1 MNRISSAFSKITI
14 ALIIAIGAAWWG
26 LTPLAYADGGLTP
39 AFILLTAGAD
49 ARPVETAVVSR
60 GGQVTHI
67 FPNQALIARLP
78 APALTEIAA
87 LPAVAAVR
95 TGRVEL
101 AEMDPFGPNA
111 RRLAGVWNS
120 LISPQTDL
128 IAAAQLDARHP
139 EQHPDLLIAPD
150 RPAGGLAIAGS
161 SGRPG
166 YYDTSTFMAGSVA
179 VGIVLL
185 ESNGTVEAS
194 SEDWTTDEK
203 QLVLNEIVNAL
214 NWWTNLKPEAGL
226 TFVYDD
232 HASSPLPTGV
242 EPIRHSSFDYTY
254 GEWRWIGDAMN
265 ALGYSSYSY
274 FTQVRSY
281 NDALRKTYNTD
292 WAFTIF
298 VVDSSNDADNK
309 FADGYFAYAY
319 LGGPFMV
326 MTSGNNGYGPYNMDA
341 VAAHEMGHIF
351 NALDQY
357 YSAAQSCT
365 KKAGYLQI
373 ENQNSQYG
381 GCSSNVTSIMR
392 GQIYPYTTK
401 AIDRYAAGQIGWRD
415 SDGDGIIDPLDVSLP
430 VAIDTFVQNDNAI
443 TVTGSA
449 QIVPFPSPTGDSFTI
464 NDFSSI
470 QYRLDGKTWQA
481 ATITQLDATGLNAK
495 YDFSLVDIGAG
506 MHTLEVAA
514 VDSVGNM
521 SAVVASRNFTVDD
534 AVDGGLNTELYPSTG
549 QTVPGVA
556 YHSGGRAVIRVEYRV
571 DNGPWQTATAE
582 DGAFD
587 SSNEPFVINLASVAA
602 TTEAQSVRL
611 EARAI
616 DETGYVELNTVSEEV
631 QIGGGQQYSV
641 FIPMV
646 VRGL

>member
-1 MNRISSAFSKITI
+1 MNRIFSTGSKFTI

-26 LTPLAYADGGLTP
+26 ITPLAYADGELTP

-49 ARPVETAVVSR
+49 GQPVEAAIADS
-60 GGQVTHI
+60 GGQVTHV

-78 APALTEIAA
+78 AQSPAEIAA

-95 TGRVEL
+95 TGPVEL

-111 RRLAGVWNS
+111 RRLAGVWNN

-128 IAAAQLDARHP
+128 TAAVQLDAQHP

-150 RPAGGLAIAGS
+150 RPANELSIAGS

-194 SEDWTTDEK
+194 SEDWTADEK

-242 EPIRHSSFDYTY
+242 EPIRHASFDYTY

-274 FTQVRSY
+274 FTQVRNY
-281 NDALRKTYNTD
+281 NNALRQTYNTD

-365 KKAGYLQI
+365 RKAGYLQV

-381 GCSSNVTSIMR
+381 GCSSNVASIMR
-392 GQIYPYTTK
+392 GQIYPYTVK
-401 AIDRYAAGQIGWRD
+401 AIDPYAAGQIGWRD
-415 SDGDGIIDPLDVSLP
+415 SDGDSIIDPLDVSLP
-430 VAIDTFVQNDNAI
+430 VAIDNFVQENDAI

-449 QIVPFPSPTGDSFTI
+449 QIIPFPSPTGDSFTI

-470 QYRLDGKTWQA
+470 RYRLDGNAWQP
-481 ATITQLDATGLNAK
+481 ATITQLDATGLNADF
-495 YDFSLVDIGAG
+495 DFSLADIAVGL
-506 MHTLEVAA
+506 HTLEVAA
-514 VDSVGNM
+514 VDSAGNI
-521 SAVVASRNFTVDD
+521 SVVYASQEFAVEDT
-534 AVDGGLNTELYPSTG
+534 VDGGLNTELYPSTG
-549 QTVPGVA
+549 QMVTGVA
-556 YHSGGRAVIRVEYRV
+556 YHSGGQAVVGVEYRV
-571 DNGPWQTATAE
+571 DNGSWQAATAQ

-587 SSNEPFVINLASVAA
+587 SSNEPFVINLAAV
-602 TTEAQSVRL
+602 TTAETQSVL
-611 EARAI
+611 VEARAI
-616 DETGYVELNTVSEEV
+616 DDTGYIETNTVSEEI
-631 QIGGGQQYSV
+631 QISGGQQYSV
-641 FIPMV
+641 FIPVV
-646 VRGL
+646 VRG